1 MEARYR
7 YNSPG
12 PCDPMDALET
22 YLASCAIEEPLI
34 HLVKLR
40 ASQLNGCAYCI
51 DMHWKDLRAL
61 GDTEQ
66 RLYGLDAWRESP
78 YYSDRERAAL
88 EWVEAVTKI
97 ADTHADDEI
106 YRKVKP
112 HFDEKA
118 LGDLTLAIATINAWN
133 RLAVAARSPAGGY
146 QSTLAPHADATS
158 PAPA

>member
-7 YNSPG
+7 YHSPG
-12 PCDPMDALET
+12 PYDPMDALET

-61 GDTEQ
+61 GETEQ

-78 YYSDRERAAL
+78 YYTERERAAL
-88 EWVEAVTKI
+88 AWTESVTLLATTRI
-97 ADTHADDEI
+97 PDEV
-106 YRKVKP
+106 YAEVQP
-112 HFDEKA
+112 HFDEKQ

-146 QSTLAPHADATS
+146 RSTLTPHAVEARG
-158 PAPA
+158 